1 MHRPLPIGNTGPMER
16 IGERVLSWASV
27 LDEQARQQAL
37 ATASVAA
44 IDGHVALMPDAHLG
58 MGCTVGSVIP
68 TREAIIPSAVGVDIG
83 CGVIATETSL
93 AAGDLPDT
101 LEPLL
106 DRWAED
112 IPAGLGY
119 WHAEADP
126 AWQDFVGRHGVP
138 ESVMNDARLR
148 DKAPRQFGTLGSGNH
163 FLELCTD
170 ERGTVWLMLHSGSRG
185 PGNTLAMRHIEAAK
199 GLMRRAMVDLPDPEL
214 AYLAQ
219 GTPEFDAYIAD
230 LQWAQAY
237 AFGNRQRMMRVALDA
252 LADVTGRVGGDLA
265 VATINNH
272 HNYARLERHDGKDLW
287 ITRKGAISARE
298 GELGVIPGSM
308 GTGSFV
314 VQGLGNP
321 DAYCSAAHGAGRAM
335 SRRQAR
341 KTFGVDDMERA
352 MEGRTWLR
360 RAAAQL
366 IDEIPGAYK
375 DLDTVMADQTDL
387 VEVVHRLD
395 TVVNYKG
402 VEKGSR
408 RGKA

>member
-1 MHRPLPIGNTGPMER
+1 M
-16 IGERVLSWASV
+16 LSWASV
-27 LDEQARQQAL
+27 LDEAARGQAL
-37 ATASVAA
+37 ATAGIAVV
-44 IDGHVALMPDAHLG
+44 DGHVALMPDAHLG

-83 CGVIATETSL
+83 CGVLATRTSL
-93 AAGDLPDT
+93 TADDLPDT
-101 LEPLL
+101 HEPLL
-106 DRWAED
+106 DRWAAT

-119 WHAEADP
+119 WHADADP
-126 AWQDFVGRHGVP
+126 AWQTFVARHGLP
-138 ESVMNDARLR
+138 DSVRDDARLR

-170 ERGTVWLMLHSGSRG
+170 ERDTVWLMLHSGSRG
-185 PGNTLAMRHIEAAK
+185 PGNTLALRHIEAAK
-199 GLMRRAMVDLPDPEL
+199 GAMRRAAVDLPDPEL
-214 AYLAQ
+214 AYVAQ

-230 LQWAQAY
+230 LTWAQAY
-237 AFGNRQRMMRVALDA
+237 AFGNRERMMRVALDE
-252 LADVTGRVGGDLA
+252 LAAAAGRHTDLA
-265 VATINNH
+265 VTTINNH
-272 HNYARLERHDGKDLW
+272 HNYARREHHDGRDLW
-287 ITRKGAISARE
+287 ITRKGAISARP

-314 VQGLGNP
+314 VRGLGNP
-321 DAYCSAAHGAGRAM
+321 AAYMSAAHGAGRAM

-341 KTFGVDDMERA
+341 RTFTVEDIEAA

-360 RAAAQL
+360 RAAAAL

-387 VEVVHRLD
+387 VEVVHHLD

-408 RGKA
+408 RGTA

>member
-1 MHRPLPIGNTGPMER
+1 MER

-287 ITRKGAISARE
+287 ISRKGAISARE